1 MYIYIDAFL
10 PKQFLHCSKQEL
22 LLGRLAVGKN
32 MFEQR
37 ISKRHLQ
44 WILLVLWLAWGAHAQ
59 QGASPIQGVDS
70 VEMTVADM
78 DRSIQFYPTVLTFEK
93 SEDLLISSGDYRK
106 LEGVPKARARIVR
119 MRLGNEFIELT
130 QYLTPQGRS
139 RTRNGF

>member
-1 MYIYIDAFL
+1 
-10 PKQFLHCSKQEL
+10 
-22 LLGRLAVGKN
+22 

-37 ISKRHLQ
+37 IRKRHLQ

-59 QGASPIQGVDS
+59 QGASPIQSVDS

-78 DRSIQFYPTVLTFEK
+78 DRSIQFYSTVLTFEK